1 MDKRDRRNQ
10 TFERLPKPRLRD
22 LIAEVDEILRR
33 FESIS
38 NRFMPETVC
47 GKPDN
52 TPVRF
57 PLSLS
62 WRREVGD
69 AAPSELAADVV
80 AWLESFKRYLASLG
94 SHFIDW
100 QERPAVLK
108 RFPLHRY
115 PFDQQE
121 QRISHDQLI
130 ANLQEHKRLLLIE
143 AEKCKEIIPQT
154 LAALLRGARANH
166 GLTQASAAGELGI
179 SLATY
184 KSWEQGKV
192 FPSESKH
199 MKIKRFV
206 EAVHDPTKA

>member
-1 MDKRDRRNQ
+1 MAKHDRRNRNL
-10 TFERLPKPRLRD
+10 ERLPRPRLRD
-22 LIAEVDEILRR
+22 LIAEVDDLLKR

-38 NRFMPETVC
+38 NRYKPESEC
-47 GKPDN
+47 REPDDL
-52 TPVRF
+52 PVRF

-62 WRREVGD
+62 WRREVGG
-69 AAPSELAADVV
+69 AAPTELAVEV
-80 AWLESFKRYLASLG
+80 IAWLESFKLYLASLG

-100 QERPAVLK
+100 QERPAVLE

-121 QRISHDQLI
+121 QRISHDHLI
-130 ANLQEHKRLLLIE
+130 VNLQEHKRLLLID
-143 AEKCKEIIPQT
+143 AEKCREILPQT
-154 LAALLRGARANH
+154 LAALLRGARADQ
-166 GLTQASAAGELGI
+166 GLTQASASGELGI
-179 SLATY
+179 SVATY

-206 EAVHDPTKA
+206 EADHDPTKT